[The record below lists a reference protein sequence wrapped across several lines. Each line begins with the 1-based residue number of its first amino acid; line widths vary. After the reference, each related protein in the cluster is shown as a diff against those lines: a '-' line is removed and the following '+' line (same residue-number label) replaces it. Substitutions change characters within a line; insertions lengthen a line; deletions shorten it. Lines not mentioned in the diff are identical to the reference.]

1 MTARLAVALLPLLL
15 LATTAAGPRVLPAL
29 VAAPNTEG
37 VAITLGA
44 GGAGMPDHP
53 FFKSLG
59 GSGRACATCHVPAD
73 GWSLV
78 PSSVQRRFETTDG
91 RDPLFRPHDAA
102 VSPRADVSTLP
113 ARRRAYALL
122 LGRGLIRVGRPIPE
136 GADFELAAVD
146 DPYGFASA
154 TELSLFRRPLP
165 ATNLKFLSTVMWDGR
180 ESHDGRAILNDLLA
194 QAGGAASTH
203 AQGVALD
210 AEQRREIVN
219 FELALL
225 TAQVHDRRVGALD
238 AERAAGGPR
247 ALADQRFEFAINSA
261 LDQTGKPPTPR
272 VFTLFDAW
280 AEAPDESRR
289 AIARGQALFNE
300 RVLGPR
306 GVTCSGCHNAPNAG
320 SNSVGEFFDSGL
332 SGERFRPAE
341 LPLYTL
347 RCLRGPL
354 ARRTLRTTDPGWAL
368 VTGRCMDVGKFKV
381 PTLRGLAGR
390 PPYFHNGSAATLDD
404 VVDSYDQRLQIGLS
418 PAEKH
423 DLVAFLRSL

>member
-37 VAITLGA
+37 VAITLAA
-44 GGAGMPDHP
+44 GGAVMADHP

-180 ESHDGRAILNDLLA
+180 ESHGRRGIVADLLA
-194 QAGGAASTH
+194 QAAGAASTH
-203 AQGVALD
+203 GQGVALD
-210 AEQRREIVN
+210 DEQRRVIVN

-238 AERAAGGPR
+238 GGRAMGGPL
-247 ALADQRFEFAINSA
+247 ALAGQPFQVAINSVQ
-261 LDQTGKPPTPR
+261 DQTGRPPTR
-272 VFTLFDAW
+272 LVFTLFDAW
-280 AEAPDESRR
+280 SESPDETRR
-289 AIARGQALFNE
+289 AIARLDAVQRA
-300 RVLGPR
+300 RAGPA
-306 GVTCSGCHNAPNAG
+306 SG
-320 SNSVGEFFDSGL
+320 
-332 SGERFRPAE
+332 
-341 LPLYTL
+341 
-347 RCLRGPL
+347 
-354 ARRTLRTTDPGWAL
+354 
-368 VTGRCMDVGKFKV
+368 
-381 PTLRGLAGR
+381 
-390 PPYFHNGSAATLDD
+390 
-404 VVDSYDQRLQIGLS
+404 
-418 PAEKH
+418 
-423 DLVAFLRSL
+423 DL